1 MLSLIARWADNVL
14 LTSTGLLTIA
24 VLVWAA

>member
-14 LTSTGLLTIA
+14 LTSMGVLTIA
-24 VLVWAA
+24 VLVWTA